1 MLLFTKQRHKNSARG
16 KLRSFWGPLAPISGP
31 GVLSLPPPCNYR
43 GHLVMGLLGS
53 MQSSEGLWGGEW
65 ERDMAQVLAVSYCT
79 AGLLLELGNGVLQ
92 APV

>member
-1 MLLFTKQRHKNSARG
+1 
-16 KLRSFWGPLAPISGP
+16 
-31 GVLSLPPPCNYR
+31 
-43 GHLVMGLLGS
+43 MGLLGS

-79 AGLLLELGNGVLQ
+79 AGMLLELGNGVLQ

>member
-1 MLLFTKQRHKNSARG
+1 
-16 KLRSFWGPLAPISGP
+16 
-31 GVLSLPPPCNYR
+31 
-43 GHLVMGLLGS
+43 MGLLGS
-53 MQSSEGLWGGEW
+53 MQSSERLWGGEW